1 MTRPAGPADSSPWNH
16 GYGKPEGG
24 GCGEPYPVRRQSSY
38 RRGGGLSGL
47 RGRVEA
53 LDGRLYIDSPCGGP
67 TTITAELPCA

>member
-1 MTRPAGPADSSPWNH
+1 MAGAENRIRC
-16 GYGKPEGG
+16 GG
-24 GCGEPYPVRRQSSY
+24 NPRTGA
-38 RRGGGLSGL
+38 GGGLSGL